1 MLLKLTGVCKHFGGI
16 RAVDNFDLAVE
27 RVIFL
32 GLIGPNGS
40 GKTTAFNVITGM
52 LPLTSGRIEFEG
64 TEISCIQPH
73 EICFRGI
80 ARTYQNIR
88 LFNEMSVLENI
99 LVGRHARM
107 ADPIWS
113 TVILS
118 RAFRREEGRSRELAA
133 ALAAE
138 MGLDAKLD
146 VVAADLSYGERRKLE
161 IARALATGPRLLL
174 LDEPFAG
181 MNAIDIEPLQQTLVK
196 LNRERGLTIFMI
208 EHNVKQVMN
217 MCEFVVVLNF
227 GKKIAEGLPADIKT
241 DPVVI
246 EAYLGREENAAS

>member
-1 MLLKLTGVCKHFGGI
+1 MLLKLTCVCKHFGGI
-16 RAVDNFDLAVE
+16 RAVDNLDLAVE
-27 RVIFL
+27 QGLFL

-52 LPLTSGRIEFEG
+52 LPLTSGQIEFEG
-64 TEISCIQPH
+64 AAISCLQPH

-118 RAFRREEGRSRELAA
+118 RAFRREEGCSRELAA
-133 ALAAE
+133 GLAAE
-138 MGLDAKLD
+138 MGLGAKLD
-146 VVAADLSYGERRKLE
+146 AVAADLSYGERRKLE

-181 MNAIDIEPLQQTLVK
+181 MNAVDIEPLQQTLVK

-208 EHNVKQVMN
+208 EHNVKKVMN
-217 MCEFVVVLNF
+217 MCERVVVLNF
-227 GKKIAEGLPADIKT
+227 GKKIAEGLPADIKA